1 MVYEVRSVM
10 KNQDNL
16 DNVEDNAEVVMLGQL
31 EFEGPFESEGAFKED
46 AGIVAVFHATGEDAE
61 MVNLYETA
69 NVKLSARQELNK
81 THEEEHI
88 YLAAHYNGSVP
99 SKERCDRLNALWA
112 EFNAA

>member
-1 MVYEVRSVM
+1 
-10 KNQDNL
+10 
-16 DNVEDNAEVVMLGQL
+16 
-31 EFEGPFESEGAFKED
+31 
-46 AGIVAVFHATGEDAE
+46 